1 MVPASYREL
10 LESPPDLEELPASYR
25 ELLEIRRARLPV
37 LASIIGRLPIALSGL
52 AAIFL
57 VQAETG
63 SFADAGIVEACYTV
77 GAAVG
82 LPAQGRLV
90 DRLGQTMVVAPASI
104 ASAAA
109 LAAFVVAAHDGA
121 S

>member
-1 MVPASYREL
+1 MLPAPYREL
-10 LESPPDLEELPASYR
+10 F
-25 ELLEIRRARLPV
+25 EIRRVRLPV
-37 LASIIGRLPIALSGL
+37 LASAVGRVPIALSGL

-90 DRLGQTMVVAPASI
+90 DRVGQTRVLVPTSLAC
-104 ASAAA
+104 AAA
-109 LAAFVVAAHDGA
+109 LAAFVIAARGGA
-121 S
+121 